1 MTTRY
6 KHRVTIICPESL
18 MQAANQLAL
27 IASEA
32 SADDKTFTS
41 ASYVDANGNKYAICS
56 TVVTDGFLQIQS
68 GLPAELPPHAKK
80 ADTLLAQQ
88 ALDALSVYIDGD
100 LLSSDALT
108 MAFDV
113 EPKTVMKNLGL
124 TVIDAEVQI

>member
-18 MQAANQLAL
+18 MQAANQLTL
-27 IASEA
+27 IAGET

-68 GLPAELPPHAKK
+68 GLPAELPPHAKN
-80 ADTLLAQQ
+80 ADVMLAQK
-88 ALDALSVYIDGD
+88 ALDVLSIYVDGN
-100 LLSSDALT
+100 LLSNDALT